1 MKSVLIVHHCDNDG
15 YGAAAV
21 IAHAVGINNVDFI
34 EANCSVSLENIVKNT
49 NYRCIYFVDYS
60 ISTKENAEFI
70 KKLNEKTDVI
80 WIDHHKSSIDMIE
93 EMPELSRIYG
103 YRVIGIAGVGLAW
116 IYALN
121 HLALERDGIA
131 PYMIEAVEARINQV
145 SDTYTTISKD
155 IGNVFLRKLMCPK
168 TLHLINRWDIW
179 DIDDRIIDF
188 NYGLD
193 IDGPEDLLRV
203 FESEEIDFQTQAKAI
218 NDGAKICRYIKKED
232 EENCDRN
239 GFEFIINYEGEK
251 YSCFAL
257 NTNHYSSL
265 TFGDRMNKYDIC
277 MPFSYN
283 GKRWSYSLYTVKKD
297 IDCSVIAK
305 SFGGGGH
312 AQAAGFTCGTLIAKP
327 GKELWA
333 EREQGLIRI

>member
-34 EANCSVSLENIVKNT
+34 EANYSVSLENIVKNT

-121 HLALERDGIA
+121 HLALKRDGIA
-131 PYMIEAVEARINQV
+131 PYVIEAVEARINQV

-155 IGNVFLRKLMCPK
+155 MGNVFLRKLMCPK

-218 NDGAKICRYIKKED
+218 NDGAKICRYIKK
-232 EENCDRN
+232 R
-239 GFEFIINYEGEK
+239 K
-251 YSCFAL
+251 
-257 NTNHYSSL
+257 
-265 TFGDRMNKYDIC
+265 
-277 MPFSYN
+277 
-283 GKRWSYSLYTVKKD
+283 
-297 IDCSVIAK
+297 
-305 SFGGGGH
+305 
-312 AQAAGFTCGTLIAKP
+312 
-327 GKELWA
+327 
-333 EREQGLIRI
+333 